1 MINGHG
7 DEIQTELIANFSSN
21 VWYGADNSALYQH
34 LSTSLPQV
42 ARYPEA
48 DAHSLKLVLA
58 THNEVEPSQI
68 LVCNG
73 STEAFYLIANA
84 FSGKTS
90 LIVTPTFSEYADAC
104 RIHNHIVYQTNRNNL
119 SENIERLQPDLVW
132 ICNPNNPDGHC
143 FTVSELI
150 QVFQR
155 FPQQTFIIDQAY
167 IDFTLND
174 ANLIPEIQRVEN
186 LIVIQSLTKRFA
198 IPGLRLGYI
207 VSSKEHVAKIEKF
220 KIPWSVNSLAI
231 EAGKYILN
239 AGNKDFTLE
248 AWLKDTSILK
258 QQINNLDDFE
268 TIETQLP
275 YFLIKLKS
283 GKASELK
290 SYLLNE
296 KILIRDAT
304 NFVGLEGEYIRIC
317 TQSIQINNLLIS
329 HLEKWNRS
337 IIPSSL

>member
-21 VWYGADNSALYQH
+21 VWYSADNSALYQH
-34 LSTSLPQV
+34 LSASLPQI

-48 DAHSLKLVLA
+48 DAYSLKLALA
-58 THNEVEPSQI
+58 TQNKIEPSQV

-84 FSGKTS
+84 FFGKKS

-104 RIHNHIVYQTNRNNL
+104 RIHNHSVYQTNRNNL
-119 SENIERLQPDLVW
+119 CENIDNLQPDLVW

-143 FTVSELI
+143 FTATELI
-150 QVFQR
+150 QLFR
-155 FPQQTFIIDQAY
+155 SFPDSTFIIDQAY
-167 IDFTLND
+167 IDFTLIE
-174 ANLIPEIQRVEN
+174 ANIIPEIPHYN
-186 LIVIQSLTKRFA
+186 NIIVVQSLTKRFA

-207 VSSKEHVAKIEKF
+207 VSSKESINKIEKY
-220 KIPWSVNSLAI
+220 KMPWSVNSLAI

-239 AGNKDFTLE
+239 GGNKDFTLE
-248 AWLKDTSILK
+248 AWLEDTSIFK
-258 QQINNLDDFE
+258 QQINDLDNFKI
-268 TIETQLP
+268 IETEMP

-296 KILIRDAT
+296 KILVRDAT
-304 NFVGLEGEYIRIC
+304 NFEGLEGEFVRIC
-317 TQSIQINNLLIS
+317 TLSTELNNLFITKLKI
-329 HLEKWNRS
+329 WNQS